1 LKVPDLVQERKE
13 TMRKGKIQKE
23 ETVTGVVSATEWDD
37 EDNVIAVSII
47 TDDDEYMIDSNK
59 MAEELFDFL
68 EEDVEVT
75 GIVETDRDG
84 SKRISVTS
92 YEVLDTGYE
101 YDDEEDYGY
110 DYDQEEYD
118 EDYDDDDDDDGDDR

>member
-1 LKVPDLVQERKE
+1 VQERKE

-23 ETVTGVVSATEWDD
+23 ETVAGVVSATEWDD
-37 EDNVIAVSII
+37 EDNVTAVSII
-47 TDDDEYMIDSNK
+47 TDDDEYIVELNK

-84 SKRISVTS
+84 SKRIAVTS

-118 EDYDDDDDDDGDDR
+118 EDYDDDDDDDEYR

>member
-1 LKVPDLVQERKE
+1 
-13 TMRKGKIQKE
+13 MRKGKIQKE
-23 ETVTGVVSATEWDD
+23 ETVAGVVSATEWDD
-37 EDNVIAVSII
+37 EDNVTAVSII
-47 TDDDEYMIDSNK
+47 TDDDEYIVELNK

-84 SKRISVTS
+84 SKRIAVTS

-118 EDYDDDDDDDGDDR
+118 EDYDDDDDDDEYR